1 MKTKQ
6 QGFIF
11 ALISSC
17 TFGTIPFFSL
27 PILEAGMN
35 VGSMLTYRF
44 IISTVCLLLMAVV
57 CGQNVRINL
66 KEFGQISIL
75 ALLYDASA
83 VTMIH
88 GYEFMPSGIATTIQ
102 FSYPIFTPIIMFLVF
117 KEKIGWR
124 TILAIALAVLGVMAL
139 SSSEGTSGTIA
150 AVGIVLELLAGLTY
164 AIYLV
169 LIPHMSIRTMDSSK
183 LTFYVFLMSTVY
195 MALYAMCIGGL
206 QPAPSASVWIW
217 LFLLGLIPTAVSNI
231 TLTLSLKRI
240 GSTLSA
246 ILGALEPLTAM
257 VLGIVVMGEPFTA
270 LIGVGF
276 VAIIAAVMLL
286 VVK

>member
-1 MKTKQ
+1 M
-6 QGFIF
+6 
-11 ALISSC
+11 
-17 TFGTIPFFSL
+17 
-27 PILEAGMN
+27 
-35 VGSMLTYRF
+35 GSMLTYRF

-139 SSSEGTSGTIA
+139 EGTSGTIA

-169 LIPHMSIRTMDSSK
+169 LIPHMSIRRMDSSK

-257 VLGIVVMGEPFTA
+257 VLGIAVMGEPFTV